1 MADTSL
7 TTNTNPETEGSLRQR
22 LRELLFVFFKLGVT
36 GFGGPA
42 PVIGMMDDEIVTRRK
57 WLTRDEFLDLMGFT
71 NLIPGPNSTEMAIHI
86 GYRRAGFVGLVVAG
100 LAFIVPAALITGV
113 FAWAYVRYGALP
125 LVAPFLVGITP
136 AVLAVILAAVWRLLG
151 AAIRRGEGTAKR
163 ISFPLVGIGA
173 AVLAASLAGLN
184 EIAALIGGGLAG
196 MFALR
201 LFERR
206 AGGDPSARALPAMI
220 IGWKGW
226 ALAGLGGSAA
236 VAVAASGGPNL
247 GQIGWFFL
255 KIGAVLYGGGYVL
268 VAFLQGGLVQQ
279 YHWLTQ
285 PQLLDAIAV
294 GQFTPGPLLSTA
306 TFIGYLLA
314 GAPGAAVATAAI
326 FLPSFVYVAALNPL
340 IPRLKRSPWMAD
352 FLAAVNVSSVALM
365 AAVTVKLSET
375 ALTGWSSILIA
386 LLALLAGVRW
396 KVSSTWLIFGGGVL
410 GWLLMTAP
418 IFK

>member
-1 MADTSL
+1 MADDPLDTS
-7 TTNTNPETEGSLRQR
+7 TIPEAEGSLRQR
-22 LRELLFVFFKLGVT
+22 LRELLFVFLKLGIT
-36 GFGGPA
+36 GFGGPG

-57 WLTRDEFLDLMGFT
+57 WLTRDDFLDLLGFT

-86 GYRRAGFVGLVVAG
+86 GYRRAGLAGLVVAG
-100 LAFIVPAALITGV
+100 LAFIVPAALITGG

-125 LVAPFLVGITP
+125 QVAPFLVGITP
-136 AVLAVILAAVWRLLG
+136 AVLAVILAAVWRLQG
-151 AAIRRGEGTAKR
+151 AVIQRGKEKEKY
-163 ISFPLVGIGA
+163 ISYPLVGVGV
-173 AVLAASLAGLN
+173 AVLGASLAGLN
-184 EIAALIGGGLAG
+184 EIAALVGGGLAG
-196 MFALR
+196 MLVLR
-201 LFERR
+201 LLERR
-206 AGGDPSARALPAMI
+206 GGNNRGGIMLPAI
-220 IGWKGW
+220 ALGWRGW
-226 ALAGLGGSAA
+226 ALVGLSGSAA
-236 VAVAASGGPNL
+236 AGLAIASVSL
-247 GQIGWFFL
+247 WQIGWFFL
-255 KIGAVLYGGGYVL
+255 KVGAVLYGGGYVL

-365 AAVTVKLSET
+365 AAVTVKLAQT
-375 ALTGWSSILIA
+375 VLTGWQSVLIA
-386 LLALLAGVRW
+386 LLALAVSVRW
-396 KVSSTWLIFGGGVL
+396 KVSSTWLILGGGVL
-410 GWLLMTAP
+410 GWLLAM
-418 IFK
+418 IR

>member
-1 MADTSL
+1 M
-7 TTNTNPETEGSLRQR
+7 
-22 LRELLFVFFKLGVT
+22 
-36 GFGGPA
+36 
-42 PVIGMMDDEIVTRRK
+42 IV
-57 WLTRDEFLDLMGFT
+57 
-71 NLIPGPNSTEMAIHI
+71 
-86 GYRRAGFVGLVVAG
+86 
-100 LAFIVPAALITGV
+100 
-113 FAWAYVRYGALP
+113 
-125 LVAPFLVGITP
+125 
-136 AVLAVILAAVWRLLG
+136 
-151 AAIRRGEGTAKR
+151 
-163 ISFPLVGIGA
+163 
-173 AVLAASLAGLN
+173 
-184 EIAALIGGGLAG
+184 
-196 MFALR
+196 
-201 LFERR
+201 
-206 AGGDPSARALPAMI
+206 
-220 IGWKGW
+220 GWKGW
-226 ALAGLGGSAA
+226 ALAGLGGSA
-236 VAVAASGGPNL
+236 VAAATAVGGPNL

-365 AAVTVKLSET
+365 AAATVKLAQS
-375 ALTGWSSILIA
+375 ALTGWQGVLIA
-386 LLALLAGVRW
+386 LLALIAGVRW
-396 KVSSTWLIFGGGVL
+396 KVPSTWLILGGGVF